1 MSNMLDCGHESAGQV
16 FCAVPCGHTLC
27 SACSDIALGTNTTPT
42 QTRYAVV
49 VSEDDEDK
57 EDRVTTDS
65 DRSLDAFEHDKQHES
80 HVDIPKL
87 AKPGPVCPKYVGLGA
102 PPPTVLV
109 PTTQRTK
116 RARPSCAESFARFAD
131 AGSGTVVTGAN
142 AGEDVGPGFA
152 QANFDERSDENF
164 NGDFPTEQEWDGR
177 SPSQAPSGQAFPPSQ
192 PSPLRHSFSPLDL
205 DIYEGSGS
213 GGSLS
218 RRTCASEPESQDR
231 VSSGQTPLS
240 LRSIQR
246 WRILS
251 SKGLDGDYHSST
263 SAGSSGCG
271 NTGSAETFEGDAD
284 DEEEDEGDEGDEE
297 GEVDEASDGRA
308 SGDQEDDDGGSQGWT
323 SKRPKDPPQTPH
335 AISVRTSW
343 SGSPV
348 YTVPGEDAHVRTPG
362 TSPDGGNGSGA
373 VSHKRRLSEGEGLTG
388 GRAIPGING
397 NDLIMATVERGG
409 YMFVCAPLELM
420 KARMG
425 PLVGVN
431 STTVQLQ
438 DPDTASDHSLPTTT
452 EQLQLP
458 RGLCVVVGDGAVGKT
473 CLLISYTT
481 NKFPSEYVPTVFDNY
496 AVTVMI
502 GDDPYTLGL
511 FDTAGQEDYDRLR
524 PLSYPQTDVFLVCF
538 SVTSPASFE
547 NVKEKWFP
555 EVHHHCPGVPCL
567 IVGTQVDLRD
577 DPAVIEKLSR
587 QKQRPVPL
595 EAGERLARELG
606 AVKYVEC
613 SALTQK
619 GLKNVFDEA
628 IVAALEPPVVKKKNK
643 CVIV

>member
-1 MSNMLDCGHESAGQV
+1 MSNMLDRGHESAGQV
-16 FCAVPCGHTLC
+16 FRAVPC
-27 SACSDIALGTNTTPT
+27 ACSDIALGTNTTPT
-42 QTRYAVV
+42 QTRYAVL

-65 DRSLDAFEHDKQHES
+65 DRSLDAFEHESWAASTSERIPGAPNATS
-80 HVDIPKL
+80 HVANSTNRTSIFPSWPN
-87 AKPGPVCPKYVGLGA
+87 PGPCVPSTSA
-102 PPPTVLV
+102 LV
-109 PTTQRTK
+109 PLLQRTLSPPRK
-116 RARPSCAESFARFAD
+116 GRSALGQAVQSLSPVLPTLAPARLSPARTRARTLGQVSPRRTLTSAATRTSTATCFVRTWAESI
-131 AGSGTVVTGAN
+131 
-142 AGEDVGPGFA
+142 
-152 QANFDERSDENF
+152 QALPAS
-164 NGDFPTEQEWDGR
+164 PTEQEWDGR
-177 SPSQAPSGQAFPPSQ
+177 SPSRAPSGQAFPPSQ

-231 VSSGQTPLS
+231 VSSRQTPLS
-240 LRSIQR
+240 LCSIQR

-251 SKGLDGDYHSST
+251 SKGLNGDYHSST

-271 NTGSAETFEGDAD
+271 NTGSGETFEGDAD
-284 DEEEDEGDEGDEE
+284 DEEEDGDED
-297 GEVDEASDGRA
+297 GEVDEASDGQA
-308 SGDQEDDDGGSQGWT
+308 SEDQEDDDGGSQGWT
-323 SKRPKDPPQTPH
+323 SKRPEDPPQTPH
-335 AISVRTSW
+335 ATPVRISW

-373 VSHKRRLSEGEGLTG
+373 VSHKRRLSEGEVQAW
-388 GRAIPGING
+388 GRATI
-397 NDLIMATVERGG
+397 
-409 YMFVCAPLELM
+409 
-420 KARMG
+420 K
-425 PLVGVN
+425 
-431 STTVQLQ
+431 
-438 DPDTASDHSLPTTT
+438 
-452 EQLQLP
+452 
-458 RGLCVVVGDGAVGKT
+458 CVVVGDGAVGKT